1 MKEAIHNTFYTLD
14 QLKTGEWAK
23 VSAVR
28 AEPSMKRRM
37 EELGVIPGT
46 EVCCLMESPLKDPK
60 AYRIRGAV
68 IALRGKDAAGIV
80 LENPCTSCGERD
92 HSEGRTAWD

>member
-1 MKEAIHNTFYTLD
+1 MEEVIHDTFYTLN

-23 VSAVR
+23 VSVVR

-46 EVCCLMESPLKDPK
+46 EICCLMESPLKDPK

-68 IALRGKDAAGIV
+68 IALRGKDASGIV
-80 LENPCTSCGERD
+80 VEYPDTVCRESE